1 MVGQFIGWEIVFM
14 RAFADGWYF
23 DNELLIK
30 FSLWL
35 DEGII
40 FIFTLV
46 NRREKL
52 SRDAV
57 KILMRQ
63 IIELLY

>member
-1 MVGQFIGWEIVFM
+1 M

-46 NRREKL
+46 NRREKR
-52 SRDAV
+52 STVAV
-57 KILMRQ
+57 KILIRQ
-63 IIELLY
+63 IIELVY

>member
-1 MVGQFIGWEIVFM
+1 M

-30 FSLWL
+30 FSLRL
-35 DEGII
+35 DERI

-46 NRREKL
+46 NRTEKH
-52 SRDAV
+52 STEAV
-57 KILMRQ
+57 KILIRQ
-63 IIELLY
+63 IIELFY

>member
-1 MVGQFIGWEIVFM
+1 M

-57 KILMRQ
+57 KILIRQ

>member
-30 FSLWL
+30 FSLRL
-35 DEGII
+35 DERI

-46 NRREKL
+46 NRREKR
-52 SRDAV
+52 SMDAV
-57 KILMRQ
+57 KILIRQ
-63 IIELLY
+63 IIKLLY

>member
-1 MVGQFIGWEIVFM
+1 M

-30 FSLWL
+30 FSLRL
-35 DEGII
+35 DERI

-46 NRREKL
+46 NRREKR
-52 SRDAV
+52 SMDAV
-57 KILMRQ
+57 KILIRQ
-63 IIELLY
+63 IIKLLY